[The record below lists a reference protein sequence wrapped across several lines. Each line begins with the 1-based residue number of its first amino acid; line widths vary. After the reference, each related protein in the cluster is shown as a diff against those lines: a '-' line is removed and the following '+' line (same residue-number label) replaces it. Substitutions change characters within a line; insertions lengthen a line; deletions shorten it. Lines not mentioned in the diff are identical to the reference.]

1 MDETTREERA
11 RAFGVNSKDYDAVR
25 PGYPDQLFA
34 DLLDYAALR
43 EGARVLEIGCGTGQ
57 ATRSLVDRAIDLTC
71 LEPSETLS
79 DLARVTFADR
89 PNVEILTTRFEAFD
103 SPEHDF
109 DLVLAATSF
118 HWLDPETRMAR
129 CALLLRPG
137 GTLAV
142 FSNTHPAPY
151 TGFFEE
157 VQRCY
162 ARHVPEWPDPTK
174 ATPSSDLGVTALPTD
189 EFLKDGL
196 FTDVCVHSC
205 DWAVDFSAD
214 DYVRLLHTFSD
225 HIRLGRVRL
234 ADLTE
239 DIRTVI
245 NGSYGGVVTR
255 PYRSVLRMG
264 RRTPQARDVEF
275 RWS

>member
-1 MDETTREERA
+1 MDETTREERARAREERA

-103 SPEHDF
+103 SPEHDLN
-109 DLVLAATSF
+109 LVLAA
-118 HWLDPETRMAR
+118 
-129 CALLLRPG
+129 
-137 GTLAV
+137 
-142 FSNTHPAPY
+142 
-151 TGFFEE
+151 
-157 VQRCY
+157 
-162 ARHVPEWPDPTK
+162 
-174 ATPSSDLGVTALPTD
+174 
-189 EFLKDGL
+189 
-196 FTDVCVHSC
+196 
-205 DWAVDFSAD
+205 
-214 DYVRLLHTFSD
+214 
-225 HIRLGRVRL
+225 
-234 ADLTE
+234 LTE

-255 PYRSVLRMG
+255 PYRSVLRIG